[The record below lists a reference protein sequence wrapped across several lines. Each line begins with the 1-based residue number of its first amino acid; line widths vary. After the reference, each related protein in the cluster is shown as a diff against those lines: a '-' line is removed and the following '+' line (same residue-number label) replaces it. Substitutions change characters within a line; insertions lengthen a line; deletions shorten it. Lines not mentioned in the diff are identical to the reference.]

1 MSDTRR
7 QTKLR
12 AGEESEHPGLAKGAV
27 GTAAHYKGIRAE
39 VTDRLSGHSGH
50 SESGWME
57 SELLPSV
64 RAFGSD
70 VYLLVTLRSHW
81 TSLSPGFLVCQN
93 GGP

>member
-1 MSDTRR
+1 
-7 QTKLR
+7 
-12 AGEESEHPGLAKGAV
+12 
-27 GTAAHYKGIRAE
+27 
-39 VTDRLSGHSGH
+39 
-50 SESGWME
+50 ME